1 MTNWNCDGRIQGGL
15 DKSRLNQIG
24 MRQARLAG
32 QNLRNISPDT
42 ILCSPLTRARDT
54 LRIAANE
61 SENPAILEK
70 KPKMLDSLVEIQ
82 VPWQGMLKR
91 EIPSSTFSNAY
102 ELYQKNPLRFSY
114 NGFNPLRN
122 IEGRARDVWQTVAKS
137 KGSCHLVVS
146 HNQMNK
152 ALICTALGL
161 QTKLSAW
168 RQENC
173 CFNVIMLKDG
183 KAPKL
188 RLVNGGSRGLQNSEN
203 FATSS
208 NINMRKG
215 CVRII
220 MHQAGSLEGL
230 QREIER
236 ATYAVQHFYLIG
248 DATIED
254 LGQLHTSELH
264 QLCTHEPCH
273 AKHDQQMYHFAF
285 SFLEKVRGKHADKCI
300 VISVK
305 DSLTLR
311 AFFAA
316 SLGLGLNGMQRL
328 HSDVGGVSIVD
339 IRASKPVGT
348 SLSFV
353 EAFNV
358 GAWSHPD
365 CLFGYTVA
373 A

>member
-1 MTNWNCDGRIQGGL
+1 MTNWNYDGRIQGGL

-24 MRQARLAG
+24 IRQARSAG
-32 QNLRNISPDT
+32 RSLRHISPDT
-42 ILCSPLTRARDT
+42 IFCSPLTRARDT

-70 KPKMLDSLVEIQ
+70 KPKLLDSLVEIQ
-82 VPWQGMLKR
+82 VPWQGMHKR
-91 EIPSSTFSNAY
+91 DIPKSTFSGAY
-102 ELYQKNPLRFSY
+102 ELYQRNPLRFSY
-114 NGFNPLRN
+114 NGFSPLRN
-122 IEGRARDVWQTVAKS
+122 IAGRARDVWQTVTKS
-137 KGSCHLVVS
+137 EGSCHLVVS

-152 ALICTALGL
+152 ALICTALGV

-173 CFNVIMLKDG
+173 CFNVVVLEEG

-188 RLVNGGSRGLQNSEN
+188 RLVNGGGRGLQISDN

-208 NINMRKG
+208 NIKMRKG
-215 CVRII
+215 CVRVI
-220 MHQAGSLEGL
+220 MHQAGCSNGLE
-230 QREIER
+230 REIKR
-236 ATYAVQHFYLIG
+236 AAYAVQHFYLIG
-248 DATIED
+248 DTTVED
-254 LGQLHTSELH
+254 LGQLDACELRRM
-264 QLCTHEPCH
+264 CTHESCH
-273 AKHDQQMYHFAF
+273 AEHDQHMYEFAL
-285 SFLEKVRGKHADKCI
+285 SFLEKIRHKHTDKCV

-305 DSLTLR
+305 DSTTLR

-328 HSDVGGVSIVD
+328 QSDTGGVSIVD

-348 SLSFV
+348 TVSFV

-358 GAWSHPD
+358 GAWPHPD

-373 A
+373 E